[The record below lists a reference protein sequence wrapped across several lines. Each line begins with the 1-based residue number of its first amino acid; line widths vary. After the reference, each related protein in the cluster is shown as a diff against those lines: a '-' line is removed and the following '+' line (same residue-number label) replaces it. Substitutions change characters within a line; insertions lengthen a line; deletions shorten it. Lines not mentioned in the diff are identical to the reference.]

1 MGPGISKIKQILI
14 SRGIFQIRKTSTM
27 KLKVFIID
35 KTKINRKYQMM
46 EIKQKILINLIK
58 INNKYAKKGVKV
70 SEIAV
75 L

>member
-1 MGPGISKIKQILI
+1 
-14 SRGIFQIRKTSTM
+14 M

-35 KTKINRKYQMM
+35 KTKIKINYQMM

-70 SEIAV
+70 SEITV
-75 L
+75 LL